1 MALEGVHTEEVSIE
15 DTATHS
21 VNLAPNSATIVRE
34 VADVKIKV
42 CILRSEAYARLVTYS
57 PGPNEITIYGFDP
70 LVDLDSIQITGHGPA
85 TITDTQMA
93 FVDRNEKFGDI
104 LPEAEFGDD
113 EELLEEEDSDD
124 DFGVDKT
131 ELISAT
137 KEITRL
143 TGQLHAAENTVHTS
157 QKSKKFLEAFGYD
170 MKAGEVDVSK
180 LEEYLGLYQREH
192 HALTIQGQQA
202 AERVATLLQEELN
215 AAKKL
220 EKKLRAKFDRARN
233 SAAMPERKRRE
244 EKRKAQ
250 EIARLQKERERD
262 EKKQFRTRNIPS
274 GFVGCSTEK
283 KDPEA
288 SDPYLITL
296 SITYVTRNASWCPR
310 YELNLNTPTSS
321 GKIVYRGEYRNYS
334 SEIWKDAKIVLSTSQ
349 ATFSGVNEVIP
360 LLRPWTVKLLR
371 YDAHTQVVPSKGA
384 DYWMGGLEN
393 RIEAEAR
400 SKRRMHVDE
409 RDKTVRRAA
418 LRLNK
423 SQMPDPSTLENM
435 AYPELVSGVVG
446 APNQHSQILHQSA
459 HQMYQQ
465 TQVAEPLLGDAASSE
480 EYDDDGAET
489 ATLLTA
495 SNALAFRGSSRQDY
509 GLTTKYDIPG
519 VRTLRPSHVPRR
531 LVIAELDLPSVTFS
545 HVVIPKLMPAAFL
558 KAKISNT
565 SSTTFLRGGAGL
577 TLDGIFLGTTI
588 IPDCCPNGT
597 ASLSLGVDPGIQ
609 VKYAK
614 PMVRRATT
622 GFFNKE
628 DSALFTRTCR
638 ISNTKSTAV
647 SILVLDQI
655 PTSEDERLRIRILE
669 PKGLD
674 KAGDKAKV
682 GSEIATSNGAWGKGF
697 VSVGKAGEIK
707 WELKLEK
714 GAEVKLTLEY
724 EARIPSGQKI
734 AGLD

>member
-34 VADVKIKV
+34 VADVKIK
-42 CILRSEAYARLVTYS
+42 

-104 LPEAEFGDD
+104 LPEVEFGDD
-113 EELLEEEDSDD
+113 KELLEEEDSDD

-131 ELISAT
+131 ELINAT
-137 KEITRL
+137 TEITRL
-143 TGQLHAAENTVHTS
+143 RGQLHATENTVHIS
-157 QKSKKFLEAFGYD
+157 QKSKKFLEAFGCD
-170 MKAGEVDVSK
+170 MKAREVDVSK
-180 LEEYLGLYQREH
+180 LEEYLSLYQREH
-192 HALTIQGQQA
+192 QALTIQGQQA
-202 AERVATLLQEELN
+202 AERVAILQEELN
-215 AAKKL
+215 VTKKL

-233 SAAMPERKRRE
+233 TAAMPERKRRE

-250 EIARLQKERERD
+250 KLARLQKKRERG
-262 EKKQFRTRNIPS
+262 EKKQFRTRNIVQLVVHLDGHGDISPTS
-274 GFVGCSTEK
+274 S
-283 KDPEA
+283 
-288 SDPYLITL
+288 LTL

-349 ATFSGVNEVIP
+349 TTFSGVNEVIP
-360 LLRPWTVKLLR
+360 LLRPWTLKLLR

-409 RDKTVRRAA
+409 RDKTVRRTA

-435 AYPELVSGVVG
+435 AYPELVSGAFG
-446 APNQHSQILHQSA
+446 APSQHSQILHQPA

-531 LVIAELDLPSVTFS
+531 LVIAELDLPSITFS
-545 HVVIPKLMPAAFL
+545 HVAIPKLMPAAFL

-628 DSALFTRTCR
+628 DSALFTRACR

>member
-42 CILRSEAYARLVTYS
+42 FSS

-202 AERVATLLQEELN
+202 AERVATLQEELN

-288 SDPYLITL
+288 SDPYLVTL

-349 ATFSGVNEVIP
+349 TTFSGVNEVIP

-495 SNALAFRGSSRQDY
+495 SNALAFRDHRGRIMASQP
-509 GLTTKYDIPG
+509 K
-519 VRTLRPSHVPRR
+519 
-531 LVIAELDLPSVTFS
+531 LDLPSVTFS

>member
-42 CILRSEAYARLVTYS
+42 

-202 AERVATLLQEELN
+202 AERVATLQEELN

-288 SDPYLITL
+288 SDPYLVTL

-349 ATFSGVNEVIP
+349 TTFSGVNEVIP

-495 SNALAFRGSSRQDY
+495 SNALAFRDHRGRIMASQP
-509 GLTTKYDIPG
+509 K
-519 VRTLRPSHVPRR
+519 
-531 LVIAELDLPSVTFS
+531 LDLPSVTFS

>member
-21 VNLAPNSATIVRE
+21 VNLAPNFATIVRE
-34 VADVKIKV
+34 VADVKIK
-42 CILRSEAYARLVTYS
+42 

-85 TITDTQMA
+85 TITDTQMV

-104 LPEAEFGDD
+104 LPEVEFGDD

-131 ELISAT
+131 ELINAT
-137 KEITRL
+137 TEITRL
-143 TGQLHAAENTVHTS
+143 
-157 QKSKKFLEAFGYD
+157 
-170 MKAGEVDVSK
+170 
-180 LEEYLGLYQREH
+180 R
-192 HALTIQGQQA
+192 GQQA
-202 AERVATLLQEELN
+202 AERVAILQEELN
-215 AAKKL
+215 VTKKL

-233 SAAMPERKRRE
+233 TAAMPERKRRE

-250 EIARLQKERERD
+250 KLARLQKERERG
-262 EKKQFRTRNIPS
+262 EKKQFRTRNIVQLVVHLDGHGDISPTS
-274 GFVGCSTEK
+274 SRRASLVALSK
-283 KDPEA
+283 KKEPEA
-288 SDPYLITL
+288 SDPYLVTL

-349 ATFSGVNEVIP
+349 TTFSGVNEVIP
-360 LLRPWTVKLLR
+360 LLRPWTLKLLR
-371 YDAHTQVVPSKGA
+371 YNAHTQVVPSKGA

-409 RDKTVRRAA
+409 RDKTVRRTA

-423 SQMPDPSTLENM
+423 SQMPDPSILENM
-435 AYPELVSGVVG
+435 AYPELVSGAVG
-446 APNQHSQILHQSA
+446 APSQHSQILHQPA

-465 TQVAEPLLGDAASSE
+465 TQVAEPLFGDAASSE

-531 LVIAELDLPSVTFS
+531 LVIAELDLPSITFS
-545 HVVIPKLMPAAFL
+545 HVAIPKLMPAAFL

-597 ASLSLGVDPGIQ
+597 ASLSLGVDPGIK

-628 DSALFTRTCR
+628 DSALFTRACR